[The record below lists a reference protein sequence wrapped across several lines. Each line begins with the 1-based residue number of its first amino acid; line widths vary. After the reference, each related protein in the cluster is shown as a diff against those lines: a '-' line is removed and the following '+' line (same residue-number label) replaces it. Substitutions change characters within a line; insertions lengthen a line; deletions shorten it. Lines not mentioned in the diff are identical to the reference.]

1 MTATTPRRSSSGVIY
16 WIEEPTN
23 HYRVSRDG
31 RTYRDC
37 VVRLTDGRRQLWAVP
52 A

>member
-16 WIEEPTN
+16 WIETPTS
-23 HYRVSRDG
+23 HYRRRGD
-31 RTYRDC
+31 RWYRDC
-37 VVRLTDGRRQLWAVP
+37 VVRLTDGRRELWAVP